1 MNNGENNKSNIIIA
15 IRLRPLLLYEKKISN
30 VKTISTYEN

>member
-15 IRLRPLLLYEKKISN
+15 IRLRPLLSYEKKNFKCKNNIN
-30 VKTISTYEN
+30 I